1 MDLDRFTNAE
11 LADMHLLYGLADG
24 DGQAALR
31 MYRERYP
38 TRRVPHYQMFEQLH
52 RNLIEH
58 GSFTGRVQNTG
69 QLRSTRTRTPV
80 MEENVMLHAV
90 DSNPSTSIPAVAAGT
105 GECSLSVRNVIQAA
119 ALHPSYMR
127 PLQLLE
133 KEDYS
138 QRLAFAQWYLM
149 QRTDDLLFPSCVL
162 FTGEASFTR
171 EDILYPHTEQWW
183 SQETSCTTR
192 SRVLQ
197 EHDFVINVWAGIVGD
212 CLVGP
217 YLLPSRLDAQ
227 KYLIFL
233 EEVLPDLL
241 KDVPF
246 RIRRKMW
253 FQHDD
258 AIMHC
263 AIPVREYLN
272 QTFKDRWIGRGG
284 PVSWPPHSPDL
295 SSVNFC
301 LWGTFKAIVYETP
314 VACDMDLVA
323 RITVAAAE
331 IRETAGFFEEVR
343 QSMERRCQSCIISKG
358 RDFVHLL

>member
-1 MDLDRFTNAE
+1 
-11 LADMHLLYGLADG
+11 MHLVYGLADG

-38 TRRVPHYQMFEQLH
+38 KRRVPHYQMFEQLH
-52 RNLIEH
+52 RNLIEY
-58 GSFTGRVQNTG
+58 GSFRGRVQNTG
-69 QLRSTRTRTPV
+69 QLRSTRTRTQL
-80 MEENVMLHAV
+80 MEQNVMLHALG
-90 DSNPSTSIPAVAAGT
+90 SNPSTSTPAAVDGRGA
-105 GECSLSVRNVIQAA
+105 CSLSVQNVIQAA
-119 ALHPSYMR
+119 TLHQSYMR

-149 QRTDDLLFPSCVL
+149 QRVDDLLFPSCVL
-162 FTGEASFTR
+162 FTGEVSFTR
-171 EDILYPHTEQWW
+171 EDILYPHTEQLW
-183 SQETSCTTR
+183 SEETSQTTG
-192 SRVLQ
+192 SRDLQ
-197 EHDFVINVWAGIVGD
+197 KHDFVINVWAGIVGD

-217 YLLPSRLDAQ
+217 YLLPSQLDAQ

-233 EEVLPDLL
+233 KEVLPDLL

-258 AIMHC
+258 ALIHC
-263 AIPVREYLN
+263 ASPVCEYLN
-272 QTFKDRWIGRGG
+272 QTFKDRWIGPDG
-284 PVSWPPHSPDL
+284 PVSWPPHSTDL
-295 SSVNFC
+295 SSINFC

-323 RITVAAAE
+323 RITVAAAK